1 MLLLIQCKYRIL
13 EKHKPPMKKTGEAT
27 QVDNDTTF
35 DKPHETE
42 GLMDGEDKLTIDM
55 EVDHSQVCTFFL
67 SFGYMCID

>member
-1 MLLLIQCKYRIL
+1 
-13 EKHKPPMKKTGEAT
+13 MKKTGEAT